1 MQPEGLASDDAEA
14 TPKHQVAADLP
25 SAKAATKPKRKNHII
40 FVD

>member
-1 MQPEGLASDDAEA
+1 MQPEGLVSDDAEA
-14 TPKHQVAADLP
+14 SPKHQAAADLT

>member
-1 MQPEGLASDDAEA
+1 MQPEGLVSDDAEA
-14 TPKHQVAADLP
+14 SPKQQAAADLT